1 MATKSIKIDTAV
13 FKEVE
18 NDIRDLINWVKV
30 WNTEEEEGEGKK
42 IEDKESEQLV
52 SKLRQIASKLGLG
65 TL

>member
-1 MATKSIKIDTAV
+1 MVEVNDAT

-30 WNTEEEEGEGKK
+30 WNTEEEAGATKK
-42 IEDKESEQLV
+42 IEDAEAGQLTE
-52 SKLRQIASKLGLG
+52 KLHSIASKLGLG